1 MKWED
6 RTMSDVVIIGSG
18 PAGLSA
24 ALYIL
29 RAGFSVTVVGKDNGA
44 LEKAESIQ
52 NYFGLEK
59 PISGNELV
67 EIGKNQVRE
76 LGGVI
81 LQDEIVGITWDG
93 DYTVSGVKE
102 KLPAKA
108 IILTTGAARRKNRI
122 KNLDK
127 LEGYGVSYCAI
138 CDAFLYRGREVAVLG
153 NSEYA
158 LHEVNELL
166 PIVGGVTLLTN
177 GLEPEVE
184 FPPEVTIRKEKIR
197 ELEGEQFLEKIRFED
212 GSTLEVPCMFVA
224 LGTAK
229 GSDLAR
235 KLGIQ
240 IEDNRIVVNEQ
251 MDTGLPGVFAA
262 GDCIGG
268 ILQVSVAVGEGAK
281 AALSC
286 IKYLRLKK
294 SIL

>member
-1 MKWED
+1 MKN
-6 RTMSDVVIIGSG
+6 VVIIGSG

-59 PISGNELV
+59 PITGNELV
-67 EIGKNQVRE
+67 EIGKRQVLD
-76 LGGVI
+76 LGGEIV
-81 LQDEIVGITWDG
+81 QDEVVGITWDG
-93 DYTVSGVKE
+93 DYTIYGVKE
-102 KLPAKA
+102 KWQARA
-108 IILTTGAARRKNRI
+108 IILTTGASRRKNKI
-122 KNLDK
+122 KNLEK
-127 LEGYGVSYCAI
+127 LEGYGVSYCAV
-138 CDAFLYRGREVAVLG
+138 CDAFLYRGRQVAVLG

-184 FPPEVTIRKEKIR
+184 FPAEVEMIKEKIS
-197 ELEGEQFLEKIRFED
+197 ELEGEQFLEAIRFED
-212 GSTLEVPCMFVA
+212 GSSLEEPCMFVA

-286 IKYLRLKK
+286 IRYLRAL
-294 SIL
+294 

>member
-1 MKWED
+1 MK
-6 RTMSDVVIIGSG
+6 DVVIIGSG

-59 PISGNELV
+59 PITGNELV
-67 EIGKNQVRE
+67 EIGKRQVLD
-76 LGGVI
+76 LGGEIV
-81 LQDEIVGITWDG
+81 QDEVVGITWDG
-93 DYTVSGVKE
+93 DYTIYGVKE
-102 KLPAKA
+102 KWQARA
-108 IILTTGAARRKNRI
+108 IILTTGASRRKNKI
-122 KNLDK
+122 KNLEK
-127 LEGYGVSYCAI
+127 LEGYGVSYCAV
-138 CDAFLYRGREVAVLG
+138 CDAFLYRGRQVAVLG

-177 GLEPEVE
+177 GLDPEIEFPAEVE
-184 FPPEVTIRKEKIR
+184 VIKTKIS
-197 ELEGEQFLEKIRFED
+197 ELEGEQFLEAVRFED
-212 GSTLEVPCMFVA
+212 GSSLEVPCMFVA

-286 IKYLRLKK
+286 IRYLRAL
-294 SIL
+294 

>member
-1 MKWED
+1 MKN
-6 RTMSDVVIIGSG
+6 VVIIGSG

-59 PISGNELV
+59 PITGNELV
-67 EIGKNQVRE
+67 EIGKRQVLD
-76 LGGVI
+76 LGGEIV
-81 LQDEIVGITWDG
+81 QDEVVGITWDG
-93 DYTVSGVKE
+93 DYTIYGVKE
-102 KLPAKA
+102 KWQARA
-108 IILTTGAARRKNRI
+108 IILTTGASRRKNKI
-122 KNLDK
+122 KNLEK
-127 LEGYGVSYCAI
+127 LEGYGVSYCAV
-138 CDAFLYRGREVAVLG
+138 CDAFLYRGRQVAVLG

-184 FPPEVTIRKEKIR
+184 FPAEVEMIKEKIS
-197 ELEGEQFLEKIRFED
+197 ELEGEQFLEAIRFED
-212 GSTLEVPCMFVA
+212 GSSLEVPCMFVA

-286 IKYLRLKK
+286 IRYLRAL
-294 SIL
+294 

>member
-1 MKWED
+1 MKN
-6 RTMSDVVIIGSG
+6 VVIIGSG

-59 PISGNELV
+59 PITGNELV
-67 EIGKNQVRE
+67 EIGKRQVLD
-76 LGGVI
+76 LGGEIV
-81 LQDEIVGITWDG
+81 QDEVVGITWDG
-93 DYTVSGVKE
+93 DYTIYGVKE
-102 KLPAKA
+102 KWQARA
-108 IILTTGAARRKNRI
+108 IILTTGASRHKNKI
-122 KNLDK
+122 KNLEK
-127 LEGYGVSYCAI
+127 LEGYGVSYCAV
-138 CDAFLYRGREVAVLG
+138 CDAFLYRGRQVAVLG

-184 FPPEVTIRKEKIR
+184 FPAEVEMIKEKIS
-197 ELEGEQFLEKIRFED
+197 ELEGEQFLEAIRFED
-212 GSTLEVPCMFVA
+212 GSSLEVPCMFVA

-286 IKYLRLKK
+286 IRYLRAL
-294 SIL
+294 